1 MTTTRPGLSPVF
13 LTLCAGLF
21 LHLPHTTA
29 RADDGGVAA
38 LGRLEP
44 EGGII
49 RIAAPSTPLSLA
61 GSVIGELLVVE
72 GDRVEK
78 DQVLAVTDA
87 EAALRAVVEEAR
99 TELQLAVRAAESAA
113 SVADE
118 ACVTAEVAAKEAA
131 RRARLLERELAAR
144 EEVEASEGAARAS
157 AASCTAARSD
167 VRVAEAG
174 IEVARARLAR
184 RESEHDRAFVRAPF
198 AGQVLRVLAEPG
210 ELVGV
215 EGLLELGRVD
225 RMYAIAEVYET
236 EISRVRAGQQATVT
250 SDALPGML
258 TGTVRFIRPKVQKQ
272 DEIGTDPAARKDARI
287 VEVGVLL
294 EESEAAA
301 RLSNLQV
308 EVLIDA
314 VDPDR

>member
-1 MTTTRPGLSPVF
+1 
-13 LTLCAGLF
+13 
-21 LHLPHTTA
+21 
-29 RADDGGVAA
+29 
-38 LGRLEP
+38 
-44 EGGII
+44 
-49 RIAAPSTPLSLA
+49 
-61 GSVIGELLVVE
+61 
-72 GDRVEK
+72 
-78 DQVLAVTDA
+78 
-87 EAALRAVVEEAR
+87 
-99 TELQLAVRAAESAA
+99 
-113 SVADE
+113 
-118 ACVTAEVAAKEAA
+118 
-131 RRARLLERELAAR
+131 
-144 EEVEASEGAARAS
+144 
-157 AASCTAARSD
+157 
-167 VRVAEAG
+167 
-174 IEVARARLAR
+174 
-184 RESEHDRAFVRAPF
+184 
-198 AGQVLRVLAEPG
+198 VLAEPG

-314 VDPDR
+314 TDPDR